1 MILSRLFLFHLIGTL
16 QLCSSLSNFNQLEAS
31 HLTAHPLA
39 GRPGARLLQVR
50 ARVLRP
56 CSLVLRLHV
65 HLASDIRKTQLK
77 CLAGTSSPRVSS
89 SSSRFLF
96 SKLSF
101 ASEAVGGCGIPRIPF
116 IEYAGCLQ
124 HTGEFRLRKK
134 QVTIVLCENSHL
146 RPGWVS
152 MLDVSG
158 PGLGLSYPPISLT
171 FSAALFRTILRKKGR

>member
-1 MILSRLFLFHLIGTL
+1 MILPCLFLFHLIGTL
-16 QLCSSLSNFNQLEAS
+16 QKCSSSLNNFKQLKSS

-50 ARVLRP
+50 ACVLRP

-65 HLASDIRKTQLK
+65 HLASDCVKKQLK

-124 HTGEFRLRKK
+124 HTGEFKSRKNK
-134 QVTIVLCENSHL
+134 SQLFYAKIVT
-146 RPGWVS
+146 
-152 MLDVSG
+152 
-158 PGLGLSYPPISLT
+158 
-171 FSAALFRTILRKKGR
+171 

>member
-1 MILSRLFLFHLIGTL
+1 MLLPRLLLFHLIGEYIAIVFISEQL
-16 QLCSSLSNFNQLEAS
+16 QAS

-65 HLASDIRKTQLK
+65 HLASDCVKKQSQ
-77 CLAGTSSPRVSS
+77 CLDGTSSPRVSS

-124 HTGEFRLRKK
+124 HRGEFKSRTNKSQLFYAKI
-134 QVTIVLCENSHL
+134 VT
-146 RPGWVS
+146 
-152 MLDVSG
+152 
-158 PGLGLSYPPISLT
+158 
-171 FSAALFRTILRKKGR
+171 

>member
-1 MILSRLFLFHLIGTL
+1 MLLPRLFLFHLIGTL
-16 QLCSSLSNFNQLEAS
+16 QLCSSLGNFKQLQAS

-50 ARVLRP
+50 ACVLRP

-65 HLASDIRKTQLK
+65 HLMVDYVEKQLK
-77 CLAGTSSPRVSS
+77 CLDGTSSPRVSS

-124 HTGEFRLRKK
+124 HRGEFKSRKNK
-134 QVTIVLCENSHL
+134 SQLFDAKIVT
-146 RPGWVS
+146 
-152 MLDVSG
+152 
-158 PGLGLSYPPISLT
+158 
-171 FSAALFRTILRKKGR
+171 